1 MNMNMHN
8 TIAYEPLLVALSYL
22 ISVLGSY
29 TALQLAIAIPQARG
43 RVAALGWVA
52 GAAVALGG
60 GAIWSMHFI
69 AMNAADMGM
78 PVSYDAT
85 LTLSSLAMAIVA
97 SGIGLYVV
105 GRGEGSATKLLVSG
119 VVTGLGVALMH
130 YTGMA
135 AMIMKA
141 RISYDNTLFY
151 ASLVIAVVAATVAL
165 WLAFNLRGNL
175 QRFGSALVMGVAVCG
190 MHYTAMVAVKMT
202 HTAEAEA
209 VTGISLPPATLGQ
222 SVFVVS
228 AVVLVLLLVF
238 NAWKSQRTLMAD
250 L

>member
-1 MNMNMHN
+1 MHMHN

-43 RVAALGWVA
+43 RLAALGWVA

-97 SGIGLYVV
+97 SGVGLYVV

-141 RISYDNTLFY
+141 RISYDDTLFY
-151 ASLVIAVVAATVAL
+151 ASLAIAVVAATVAL

-190 MHYTAMVAVKMT
+190 MHYTGMLAVEMSPA
-202 HTAEAEA
+202 AEAA
-209 VTGISLPPATLGQ
+209 AATGISLPPATLGQ
-222 SVFVVS
+222 SVFAVS
-228 AVVLVLLLVF
+228 TLVLVLLLMF
-238 NAWKSQRTLMAD
+238 NAWKSQRALMAD

>member
-1 MNMNMHN
+1 MHQHE
-8 TIAYEPLLVALSYL
+8 IQYEPFLVALSYV

-29 TALQLAIAIPQARG
+29 TALQLAIAIPQAKDRG
-43 RVAALGWVA
+43 AALGWVL

-85 LTLSSLAMAIVA
+85 LTLLSLLLAVVA
-97 SGIGLYVV
+97 PAVGLYIV
-105 GRGEGSATKLLVSG
+105 GRGAGSATKLVSAG
-119 VVTGLGVALMH
+119 VLTGLGVAVMH

-135 AMIMKA
+135 AMIMPA
-141 RISYDNTLFY
+141 TIEYDPTLYY

-190 MHYTAMVAVKMT
+190 MHYTGMYAVRMT
-202 HTAEAEA
+202 PTAQPVPA
-209 VTGISLPPATLGQ
+209 TGIAVNGATLGQ
-222 SVFVVS
+222 SVFAVS
-228 AVVLVLLLVF
+228 AVLLVLLLMF
-238 NAWKSQRTLMAD
+238 NGWKSKRALMAE

>member
-1 MNMNMHN
+1 MNMHN
-8 TIAYEPLLVALSYL
+8 HIVYEPLLVALSYL

-29 TALQLAIAIPQARG
+29 TALQLAIAIPQARS
-43 RVAALGWVA
+43 RLAALGWVL
-52 GAAVALGG
+52 GAATALGG

-78 PVSYDAT
+78 PVSYDAS
-85 LTLSSLAMAIVA
+85 LTFASLVMGIVA
-97 SGIGLYVV
+97 SAIGLYVV
-105 GRGEGSATKLLVSG
+105 GRGEGSFGKLLVSG

-135 AMIMKA
+135 AMIMPA
-141 RISYDNTLFY
+141 TISYDNTLFY
-151 ASLVIAVVAATVAL
+151 ASLVIAVVAAAVAL

-190 MHYTAMVAVKMT
+190 MHYTGMYALKMT
-202 HTAEAEA
+202 PAAEPAA
-209 VTGISLPPATLGQ
+209 TGISLPPATLGQ
-222 SVFVVS
+222 SVFIVS
-228 AVVLVLLLVF
+228 AVVLVLLLAF
-238 NAWKSQRTLMAD
+238 NAWKSQRAVMAD

>member
-1 MNMNMHN
+1 MHN
-8 TIAYEPLLVALSYL
+8 NIQYEPILVALSYV

-29 TALQLAIAIPQARG
+29 TALQLAIAIPQAKDRG
-43 RVAALGWVA
+43 AALGWVLGA
-52 GAAVALGG
+52 GTALGG

-85 LTLSSLAMAIVA
+85 LTLLSLLLAIAAPAV
-97 SGIGLYVV
+97 GLYIV
-105 GRGEGSATKLLVSG
+105 GRGQGSFVKLVIAG
-119 VVTGLGVALMH
+119 VFTGLGVAVMH

-135 AMIMKA
+135 AMIMPA
-141 RISYDNTLFY
+141 TIQYDPTLY
-151 ASLVIAVVAATVAL
+151 NASLVIAVVAAIVAL

-190 MHYTAMVAVKMT
+190 MHYTGMYALQMTPAAQPTEVGIAVNG
-202 HTAEAEA
+202 
-209 VTGISLPPATLGQ
+209 VTLGQ
-222 SVFVVS
+222 SVFGVS
-228 AVVLVLLLVF
+228 AVLLVLLLMF
-238 NAWKSQRTLMAD
+238 NSWKAKRALMAE

>member
-1 MNMNMHN
+1 MNMHN
-8 TIAYEPLLVALSYL
+8 HIAYEPLLVALSYL

-78 PVSYDAT
+78 PISYDAT

-175 QRFGSALVMGVAVCG
+175 QRFGSAIVMGVAVCG
-190 MHYTAMVAVKMT
+190 MHYTGMYAVKMT
-202 HTAEAEA
+202 PAAEPAA
-209 VTGISLPPATLGQ
+209 TGISLPPATLGQ
-222 SVFVVS
+222 SVFIVS
-228 AVVLVLLLVF
+228 AVVLVLLLAF
-238 NAWKSQRTLMAD
+238 SAWKSQRSVMAD

>member
-1 MNMNMHN
+1 MTMHN
-8 TIAYEPLLVALSYL
+8 TIQYEPLLVALSYL

-43 RVAALGWVA
+43 RMAALGWVA

-85 LTLSSLAMAIVA
+85 LTLASLVMGIVA

-105 GRGEGSATKLLVSG
+105 GRGEGSTMKLLLSG

-135 AMIMKA
+135 AMIMPAK
-141 RISYDNTLFY
+141 IDYDPTLFY
-151 ASLVIAVVAATVAL
+151 ASLGIAVVAAAVAL

-175 QRFGSALVMGVAVCG
+175 QRFGSAIVMGVAVCG
-190 MHYTAMVAVKMT
+190 MHYTGMYAVKMSPT
-202 HTAEAEA
+202 TEPVAA
-209 VTGISLPPATLGQ
+209 TGISLPPATMGQ
-222 SVFVVS
+222 SVFAVS

-238 NAWKSQRTLMAD
+238 NAWKSQRSVMAD

>member
-1 MNMNMHN
+1 MHN
-8 TIAYEPLLVALSYL
+8 TIHYEPLLVALSYV

-29 TALQLAIAIPQARG
+29 TALQLAIAIPQARSWTT
-43 RVAALGWVA
+43 VLGWVS

-69 AMNAADMGM
+69 GMNAADMGV
-78 PVSYDAT
+78 PVAYDAK
-85 LTLSSLAMAIVA
+85 LTLASLAIGILA

-105 GRGEGSATKLLVSG
+105 GRGEGGAFKLLAG
-119 VVTGLGVALMH
+119 GTMTGLGVALMH

-135 AMIMKA
+135 AMIMPA
-141 RISYDNTLFY
+141 EITYDPLLFN

-175 QRFGSALVMGVAVCG
+175 QRFGSAIVMGVAVCG
-190 MHYTAMVAVKMT
+190 MHYTGMYAVRME
-202 HTAEAEA
+202 HTGASVPAA
-209 VTGISLPPATLGQ
+209 AGIALTPSGMAY
-222 SVFVVS
+222 SVFAIA
-228 AVVLVLLLVF
+228 AVVLTLLLLF
-238 NAWKSQRTLMAD
+238 SAWKSQRALAVN

>member
-1 MNMNMHN
+1 MHN
-8 TIAYEPLLVALSYL
+8 TIQYEPLLVALSYL

-43 RVAALGWVA
+43 RVAALGWVT
-52 GAAVALGG
+52 GAAIALGG

-69 AMNAADMGM
+69 GMNAADMGM

-85 LTLSSLAMAIVA
+85 LTLASLVMGIVA

-105 GRGEGSATKLLVSG
+105 GRGEGSMGKLLMSG

-135 AMIMKA
+135 AVITPAK
-141 RISYDNTLFY
+141 IEYDPTLFY
-151 ASLVIAVVAATVAL
+151 GSLAIAVVAAAVAL

-175 QRFGSALVMGVAVCG
+175 QRFGSAIVMGIAVCG
-190 MHYTAMVAVKMT
+190 MHYTGMYAVKMT
-202 HTAEAEA
+202 PTAEPVAA
-209 VTGISLPPATLGQ
+209 AGISLPPATMGQ
-222 SVFVVS
+222 GVFAVS
-228 AVVLVLLLVF
+228 AVVLVLLLIF
-238 NAWKSQRTLMAD
+238 NAWKSQRSVMAD

>member
-1 MNMNMHN
+1 MHMHN
-8 TIAYEPLLVALSYL
+8 SIQYEPLLVALSYL

-43 RVAALGWVA
+43 RLAALGWVT

-78 PVSYDAT
+78 AVSYDAT
-85 LTLSSLAMAIVA
+85 LTLASLVMAIVA

-105 GRGEGSATKLLVSG
+105 GRGEGSTAKLLISG

-141 RISYDNTLFY
+141 TISYDNTLFY
-151 ASLVIAVVAATVAL
+151 ASLAIAVAAATVAL

-190 MHYTAMVAVKMT
+190 MHYTAMVAVKMSPA
-202 HTAEAEA
+202 AEAA
-209 VTGISLPPATLGQ
+209 AATGISLPPATLGQ
-222 SVFVVS
+222 SVFAVS
-228 AVVLVLLLVF
+228 AVVLVLLLAF
-238 NAWKSQRTLMAD
+238 NAWKSQRALLAD
-250 L
+250 F

>member
-1 MNMNMHN
+1 MNMHN
-8 TIAYEPLLVALSYL
+8 QIAYEPLLVALSYL

-29 TALQLAIAIPQARG
+29 TALQLAIAIPQARSG
-43 RVAALGWVA
+43 VAALGWVA

-202 HTAEAEA
+202 PAAEAA
-209 VTGISLPPATLGQ
+209 AATGISLPPATLGQ

>member
-1 MNMNMHN
+1 MNMHN
-8 TIAYEPLLVALSYL
+8 HIAYEPLLVALSYL

-202 HTAEAEA
+202 PAAEAA
-209 VTGISLPPATLGQ
+209 AATGISLPPATLGQ

>member
-1 MNMNMHN
+1 MHN
-8 TIAYEPLLVALSYL
+8 AIHYEPLLVVLSYL

-29 TALQLAIAIPQARG
+29 TALQLAIAIPQARD
-43 RVAALGWVA
+43 RQAALGWVI

-78 PVSYDAT
+78 PVSYDAA
-85 LTLSSLAMAIVA
+85 LTIASLIMGIVA
-97 SGIGLYVV
+97 SGIGLFVV
-105 GRGEGSATKLLVSG
+105 GRGEGSAGKLLISG

-135 AMIMKA
+135 AMIMQAK
-141 RISYDNTLFY
+141 ITYDDTLFY
-151 ASLVIAVVAATVAL
+151 ASLAIAVVAATVAL

-190 MHYTAMVAVKMT
+190 MHYTGMYAVQMT
-202 HTAEAEA
+202 PTAEPVAA
-209 VTGISLPPATLGQ
+209 TGISLPPATLGQ
-222 SVFVVS
+222 WVFGVS
-228 AVVLVLLLVF
+228 AVVLVLLLMF
-238 NAWKSQRTLMAD
+238 NAWKAQRSAVAD
-250 L
+250 V

>member
-1 MNMNMHN
+1 MHN
-8 TIAYEPLLVALSYL
+8 TIHYEPILVALSYA

-29 TALQLAIAIPQARG
+29 TALQLAIAIPQARDRG
-43 RVAALGWVA
+43 AALGWVI

-85 LTLSSLAMAIVA
+85 LTLASLVMGIVA

-105 GRGEGSATKLLVSG
+105 GRGEGSAFKLLISG

-135 AMIMKA
+135 AMIMQAK
-141 RISYDNTLFY
+141 ITYDDTLFY
-151 ASLVIAVVAATVAL
+151 ASLAIAVVAATVAL

-175 QRFGSALVMGVAVCG
+175 QRFGSALVMGIAVCG
-190 MHYTAMVAVKMT
+190 MHYTGMYAVVMTPTTEPVA
-202 HTAEAEA
+202 A
-209 VTGISLPPATLGQ
+209 TGISLPPATLGQ
-222 SVFVVS
+222 SVFAVS

-238 NAWKSQRTLMAD
+238 NAWKAQRAVMAD